1 MLGIGLMITN
11 VLVNQ
16 IFSEIIRA
24 MAGVFEPL
32 VTSILYHMLDLEP
45 VPSGLTCIGFS
56 FIVPGQLMIVAGQ
69 GIIHEKPGLIK
80 LIL

>member
-69 GIIHEKPGLIK
+69 GIIHEKP
-80 LIL
+80 